1 MSSTAI
7 RPNDAASLMLI
18 RRVRSLA
25 TIDQVRLVVA
35 ALVLFLLVDVVRL
48 SLVSPVPL
56 QDAAL
61 ITTMD
66 VVGYLAILVALWR
79 PLLGLAV
86 ATVPLATA
94 LVWTSTSLDALLLT
108 VVPALVLTQQ
118 ARRNALLI
126 TGGLVGYVGLR
137 VLSYSGDHRGAL
149 LLSLTGPL
157 TLGLLLGWIGQA
169 VRERRDRAART
180 ALDQAVEEGRIRAD
194 ERRALSADLHDV
206 VVHHLSTA
214 SLQLLSAQGEA
225 DPAVLRRT
233 LSAVERANAAALSEL
248 RLLVRVLRAD
258 PATAASGM
266 EIRELAERIPPTQA
280 CAEAQLRLI
289 EAGLDPDVRV
299 PATADAL
306 ELTVQRTLS
315 RGVAELV
322 DNQVK
327 HAPAGARCSIH
338 ISLNEHQAT
347 LEARNEWEP
356 GAPEPVPGWGLK
368 GLRERVLLT
377 GGTFAA
383 AVNGAQWC
391 VTVSVPHE

>member
-1 MSSTAI
+1 MSGVTI
-7 RPNDAASLMLI
+7 RPGDAASLMLI

-25 TIDQVRLVVA
+25 TVDQVRLVAA
-35 ALVLFLLVDVVRL
+35 ALLLFLLVDVVRL
-48 SLVSPVPL
+48 SVVAPVPL
-56 QDAAL
+56 DNAAL

-79 PLLGLAV
+79 PLFGLAL
-86 ATVPLATA
+86 AAVPLATA

-108 VVPALVLTQQ
+108 VVPALVLTQLGHRG
-118 ARRNALLI
+118 AVLTTA
-126 TGGLVGYVGLR
+126 GLAGYVAAR
-137 VLSYSGDHRGAL
+137 VLSYQGAERGAL
-149 LLSLTGPL
+149 LLSLAGPL
-157 TLGLLLGWIGQA
+157 ALGLVLGWLGQGI
-169 VRERRDRAART
+169 RERRDRAART

-214 SLQLLSAQGEA
+214 SLQLLSAHDESDVG
-225 DPAVLRRT
+225 VLHRT
-233 LSAVERANAAALSEL
+233 LGAVERANSAALSEL

-266 EIRELAERIPPTQA
+266 EIRELAERVPPTQA
-280 CAEAQLRLI
+280 GAVAQLRLI

-299 PATADAL
+299 PAAADAF

-315 RGVAELV
+315 RGIAELV

-327 HAPAGARCSIH
+327 HAPVGARCSIE
-338 ISLNEHQAT
+338 ITFNEHQVT
-347 LEARNEWEP
+347 LQARNEWP
-356 GAPEPVPGWGLK
+356 QGAPEPVLGWGLK

-383 AVNGAQWC
+383 TVNGAGWC
-391 VTVSVPHE
+391 VTVAVPHE